1 MFENILFALGLVV
14 AVGIGFVYFRDLGD
28 ISQIVIKVKRAN
40 MIRFIRNEY
49 RFLAIGLGA
58 TALMIIAHLGLDGG
72 PRLLFWWALGVLS
85 FLYIFPWVWV
95 HIGLRNQINSAKFY
109 SIQEA
114 AEIIS
119 PGSSVLVIEK
129 NGVAR
134 AHPNNHLLRTQLA
147 GKSEGLDGE
156 NVVMTYCAM
165 ANLGIGYTPEIS
177 GKELD
182 LEVLA

>member
-14 AVGIGFVYFRDLGD
+14 AAGIGFVYFRDLGD
-28 ISQIVIKVKRAN
+28 ISQIVIKVKREN
-40 MIRFIRNEY
+40 MVRFIRNEY

-134 AHPNNHLLRTQLA
+134 AHPDNHLLRTHL
-147 GKSEGLDGE
+147 KSVARSWTSKFSLSTE
-156 NVVMTYCAM
+156 
-165 ANLGIGYTPEIS
+165 
-177 GKELD
+177 
-182 LEVLA
+182 